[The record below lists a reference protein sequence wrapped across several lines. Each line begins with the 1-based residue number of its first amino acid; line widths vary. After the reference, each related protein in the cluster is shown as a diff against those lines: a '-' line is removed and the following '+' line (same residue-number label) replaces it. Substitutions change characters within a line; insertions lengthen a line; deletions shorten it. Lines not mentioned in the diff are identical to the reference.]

1 MRVYIPLFDVHMIFI
16 LSYVRTLQLALIC
29 EHFSLLFFFYQGY
42 VFSDEF
48 SNGTT
53 LIDKITLTDL
63 LFEQLQ
69 RYVNYSTIN
78 NLLNLSKKYKGV
90 KKLQFFWKLNNKYSV
105 KYYRENDFKFKL
117 NALLDFGGYDS
128 IWDVTS
134 LRNIYSLDL
143 SFCYR
148 YMQYTYFFTNTYK
161 YLHVYIQL
169 HICI

>member
-1 MRVYIPLFDVHMIFI
+1 MSAEPND
-16 LSYVRTLQLALIC
+16 
-29 EHFSLLFFFYQGY
+29 QGY

-117 NALLDFGGYDS
+117 NALLDDVNRQLSLDFGGYDS